1 MNLGELQEIVSRADF
16 KALTGQIENDW
27 FDCKGQPYQID
38 IDDGKRELAKDV
50 SSFANADGGFVFVG
64 IKTKQ
69 STVHFGDEVEE
80 LRIFSQTLVNTA
92 QYRDVIRSW
101 VHPEIEGVNV
111 RWVEVERNKGIVV
124 ITIPP
129 QKDITKPF
137 LIVRTLNET
146 GRKIET
152 VFGYVQRK
160 GDSNQPLV
168 VKDLQKVMRS
178 GLHYEEQLEER
189 LDGIEILL
197 KNTVHKNQTETQ
209 KKIDEERIGQGI
221 EKALEHDDLK
231 DRRTII
237 ISAYPNQPSQ
247 LKTIFL
253 TTEGSI
259 RKYLEHPPI
268 LRRHGWS
275 LETLD
280 QAKIMRGEMIRV
292 VNGDRKV
299 IDLYRDGALIFVG
312 LAEHT
317 FLAWHEEQKQ
327 KINPLAIIEVVHGF
341 LTFYKLVLEDMEQPP
356 SDFTVRV
363 DFRNFHQG
371 GVKSYLVPGGLE
383 NYTQLFEI
391 DKKDASDDNGTI
403 SKTFLTKDFDAAV
416 IGFEILKEVY
426 PWFGIE
432 EDKIPYI
439 KIENGLKMIDVETIK
454 KMGIL

>member
-1 MNLGELQEIVSRADF
+1 MNISELLETISRADF
-16 KALTGQIENDW
+16 KALVGQIENDW

-38 IDDGKRELAKDV
+38 SDAGKRELAKDT

-64 IKTKQ
+64 IKTKR
-69 STVHFGDEVEE
+69 SIAHLGDEIEE
-80 LRIFSQTLVNTA
+80 LRPFLQTLVNTT

-101 VHPEIEGVNV
+101 VHPEIEDLTVQWIETEKG
-111 RWVEVERNKGIVV
+111 KGIVV
-124 ITIPP
+124 IKIPP
-129 QKDITKPF
+129 QKSATKPF
-137 LIVRTLNET
+137 LIARTLDEV
-146 GRKIET
+146 GRKVET
-152 VFGYVQRK
+152 IFGYVQRK
-160 GDSNQPLV
+160 GDTNQPLA

-178 GLHYEEQLEER
+178 GLHYEEQLEKR
-189 LDGIEILL
+189 LDGMEVLL
-197 KNTVHKNQTETQ
+197 KNVVYQNQTETQ
-209 KKIDEERIGQGI
+209 KKTDGERTAQRI
-221 EKALEHDDLK
+221 EKALEHNDLR

-259 RKYLEHPPI
+259 LRHLEHPPT

-280 QAKIMRGEMIRV
+280 QAKIIRGEMIRV

-299 IDLYRDGALIFVG
+299 IDLYHDGALIFVG

-317 FLAWHEEQKQ
+317 FLAWHGEHKQ
-327 KINPLAIIEVVHGF
+327 KINPLAVIEVIHEF
-341 LTFYKLVLEDMEQPP
+341 LTFYKLVIEDMGQPP

-383 NYTQLFEI
+383 NHTQLFEM
-391 DKKDASDDNGTI
+391 DKKDAPDDNGTI
-403 SKTFLTKDFDAAV
+403 SKTFFIKDFDAAM

-439 KIENGLKMIDVETIK
+439 KIENGLKMIDIETIR
-454 KMGIL
+454 KMGI